1 MDMDTQNESAPV
13 VPLKRKHY
21 HPDEIANGKP
31 KYTTFKM
38 RRIYQIFETASDNP
52 KDKEG
57 NEVCEKNNED
67 ENCLDKDLN
76 INEEEVEFDREHPE
90 RLKLPNDK
98 DMNEEKQKEENKVF
112 LNMMADLQTE
122 TLVLIGDSRLNPTL
136 EAEHLKK
143 MKEWEDWKKKYNI
156 TKWVPKN
163 VHKPKKLS
171 PKNTIHKSDG
181 SMYASIFKKANFL
194 SKQSSGK
201 SNGRRGNIVAR
212 SPRKTLQS

>member
-1 MDMDTQNESAPV
+1 MDTLNESTPV

-21 HPDEIANGKP
+21 HPDEILNGKP
-31 KYTTFKM
+31 KFTTFKI
-38 RRIYQIFETASDNP
+38 RRRGCQILETPSDNLN
-52 KDKEG
+52 DEEG
-57 NEVCEKNNED
+57 NKDCEENNDNED
-67 ENCLDKDLN
+67 VN

-90 RLKLPNDK
+90 RLKLPDDK
-98 DMNEEKQKEENKVF
+98 DMNEEQQKEEKKVF